1 MERRQKSLKQVR
13 KKKRRNRISRVN
25 NKTSI
30 FIQITTEVSEVEW
43 PAAGAAEGQRLKAM
57 SENQEFKFREEATEN
72 SIKT

>member
-30 FIQITTEVSEVEW
+30 FIQITTEASEAAW
-43 PAAGAAEGQRLKAM
+43 PAAGAVEGQPPKAT
-57 SENQEFKFREEATEN
+57 SEILESKVREEVTEN

>member
-1 MERRQKSLKQVR
+1 MGRPPKSLKQVR

-30 FIQITTEVSEVEW
+30 FIQITTEASEAAW
-43 PAAGAAEGQRLKAM
+43 PVVGAAEGQPLKAT
-57 SENQEFKFREEATEN
+57 SEILESKVKEEVTEN

>member
-30 FIQITTEVSEVEW
+30 LIQITTGALEAEW
-43 PAAGAAEGQRLKAM
+43 LAAGAVEGQQPKAM
-57 SENQEFKFREEATEN
+57 PENQEFKFREEATEN